1 MEKDTKSGKVQG
13 LTERFKKCTTEMVTL
28 FLLQD
33 QPMYVYELEKE
44 IDRITH
50 DTFHLSTLYPTIYR
64 LLKLGYIKE
73 YSYYVTDSNRLRRY
87 YGITEEGKKRLKHIR
102 EEYCQMVQ
110 AVSDIMA
117 DKK

>member
-1 MEKDTKSGKVQG
+1 MKSSIQLKYRNYAGFSYLNCYNVNNSG
-13 LTERFKKCTTEMVTL
+13 
-28 FLLQD
+28 
-33 QPMYVYELEKE
+33 LEKE